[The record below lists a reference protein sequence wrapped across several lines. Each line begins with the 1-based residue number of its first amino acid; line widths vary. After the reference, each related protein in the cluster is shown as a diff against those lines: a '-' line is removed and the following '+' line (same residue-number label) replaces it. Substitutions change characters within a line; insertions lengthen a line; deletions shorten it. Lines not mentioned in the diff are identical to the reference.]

1 MNWFKC
7 KIEANM
13 YRPQNLKESTFSDKN
28 VIDRFLQ
35 DQQFSAGMK
44 TGQLGGLYYKMDGH
58 EARLFLV
65 SPVHQSL
72 LL

>member
-7 KIEANM
+7 KIGANM

-35 DQQFSAGMK
+35 DQQFSAGTK

-58 EARLFLV
+58 
-65 SPVHQSL
+65 
-72 LL
+72 

>member
-13 YRPQNLKESTFSDKN
+13 YRTQNLKESTFSDKN
-28 VIDRFLQ
+28 VTDRFLQ
-35 DQQFSAGMK
+35 DQQFSTGTK

-58 EARLFLV
+58 
-65 SPVHQSL
+65 
-72 LL
+72 